1 MQGKVMKQFQRL
13 LRNVKSFSDDQVE
26 VLLDGLDF
34 DQPLKHFNIRI
45 RPNGGPYRGGTFEFF
60 ISLQDEGP
68 PRVFC
73 ETQIYH
79 PNIDP
84 DDNCLCFNLLDDL
97 WEDTLTLEDIV
108 QGLLFLFYHPAIDD
122 PLSHHFNGSESW
134 EEFEENVRA
143 SLRGESINDYDF
155 KRNLI
160 EEESTEKAKSTQEA
174 VKVIS
179 LERRHSFAGELV
191 NINFDLYMLNELTP
205 PSCTKAP
212 QPSLVEHEPPSSSP
226 LRHVL
231 SCGDVA
237 RCQLPVMRANC
248 YTNPRHRRDMDGYCT
263 SDTDSSDTDCDTD
276 YDHMTDHE
284 RDDGG
289 DDDTSS
295 VPAGDDDTS
304 SVAAR
309 DDNTRSVAAES
320 LTFHERVCTCHLLG
334 SVSDSSGTSVDACPG
349 MASASSPAPVAVD
362 RNNIKRI
369 GRQLT
374 SLVMGLVRCL

>member
-1 MQGKVMKQFQRL
+1 MQGKLMKQFQRL

-34 DQPLKHFNIRI
+34 DQPLETFNIRI
-45 RPNGGPYRGGTFEFF
+45 RPNGGPYRGGTFEFS
-60 ISLQDEGP
+60 ISPQDIGP
-68 PRVFC
+68 PEVIC

-84 DDNCLCFNLLDDL
+84 DDNSLCFNLLADL

-122 PLSHHFNGSESW
+122 PLSHLFNGSESW
-134 EEFEENVRA
+134 EEFEDNVRA

-155 KRNLI
+155 ERNLI
-160 EEESTEKAKSTQEA
+160 EEESTEKFSSTQDA
-174 VKVIS
+174 VKMVY

-191 NINFDLYMLNELTP
+191 NINFDLYMLGKLTP
-205 PSCTKAP
+205 PSLTKAP
-212 QPSLVEHEPPSSSP
+212 QPSPVEHDSSSPSP

-231 SCGDVA
+231 SYGDVA
-237 RCQLPVMRANC
+237 RCQLPVTRANRDA
-248 YTNPRHRRDMDGYCT
+248 TRRHRREMDGDCT
-263 SDTDSSDTDCDTD
+263 DTDYSDTDTD
-276 YDHMTDHE
+276 YDHMTDYDS
-284 RDDGG
+284 DDGG

-295 VPAGDDDTS
+295 V
-304 SVAAR
+304 
-309 DDNTRSVAAES
+309 AAES
-320 LTFHERVCTCHLLG
+320 LTVHQPACTCHLLG
-334 SVSDSSGTSVDACPG
+334 SAADSNGTSVDACPG
-349 MASASSPAPVAVD
+349 MASASSPAPVAVG

-374 SLVMGLVRCL
+374 SFVMGLVRW

>member
-1 MQGKVMKQFQRL
+1 MQGKLMKEFQRL

-34 DQPLKHFNIRI
+34 DQPLETFNIRI
-45 RPNGGPYRGGTFEFF
+45 RPNGGPYRGGTFGFA
-60 ISLQDEGP
+60 ISPQDYGP
-68 PRVFC
+68 PEVIC

-84 DDNCLCFNLLDDL
+84 EDNNLCFNLLEDL

-122 PLSHHFNGSESW
+122 PLSHLFDGSESW

-143 SLRGESINDYDF
+143 SLRGESIKGYDF
-155 KRNLI
+155 ERNLI
-160 EEESTEKAKSTQEA
+160 GEESTERMTSTKEA
-174 VKVIS
+174 VKMLT

-191 NINFDLYMLNELTP
+191 NIDFDLYMLSQLTP

-212 QPSLVEHEPPSSSP
+212 QPSLVEDEPPSSSP

-231 SCGDVA
+231 SCGDIA
-237 RCQLPVMRANC
+237 RSQLPVTRASRDA
-248 YTNPRHRRDMDGYCT
+248 TRRHRLDMDGNCM
-263 SDTDSSDTDCDTD
+263 DTDYSDTDCETD
-276 YDHMTDHE
+276 YDHVTDHD
-284 RDDGG
+284 RDDGRDG
-289 DDDTSS
+289 DTN
-295 VPAGDDDTS
+295 
-304 SVAAR
+304 SVA
-309 DDNTRSVAAES
+309 TES
-320 LTFHERVCTCHLLG
+320 STVHQPVCTCHLLAG
-334 SVSDSSGTSVDACPG
+334 AADSNGTSVDACPG
-349 MASASSPAPVAVD
+349 MASASSPAPVAVG

-374 SLVMGLVRCL
+374 SFVMGLVRVR